1 MGWRWALA
9 SFLGRRLRC
18 AVATRVRATSARI
31 EAASPRRGGTAASCT
46 VSMALFV
53 RSCEEA
59 AAAPLRAASKRPG
72 ARQRNEGCSG
82 AAPGTQRKR
91 VVSSNPPLGQR
102 FIAAAPTDRRAFW
115 ALGLETRPPQECSRR
130 PRHPSRTPTST
141 ARRPREGEPARLSH
155 VPCVSHSVPTA
166 RRESAVFTRQGLR
179 RGRCRAAGT
188 ADAPPGLPPQRFYP
202 LARLPT
208 STPSQR
214 PLQSRPT
221 PNKHPCPSK

>member
-1 MGWRWALA
+1 MGCKWAFA

-18 AVATRVRATSARI
+18 AVATRVRATSSSM
-31 EAASPRRGGTAASCT
+31 EAASRMRGGGAASGRLSI
-46 VSMALFV
+46 VAVLW
-53 RSCEEA
+53 RA
-59 AAAPLRAASKRPG
+59 ATELPARASRAAPTLLQGPV
-72 ARQRNEGCSG
+72 
-82 AAPGTQRKR
+82 PLRKR
-91 VVSSNPPLGQR
+91 AVGPKPPLGS
-102 FIAAAPTDRRAFW
+102 AYSGAFCRESARW
-115 ALGLETRPPQECSRR
+115 LETRPSQECSRR
-130 PRHPSRTPTST
+130 PRHPSMTPTST